1 MSCLRSGRGGKVSF
15 VAKVKFD
22 IAPTGGNFSSFP
34 FSDILWVSKV
44 HALDTGEQRRVDDF
58 DTK

>member
-1 MSCLRSGRGGKVSF
+1 M
-15 VAKVKFD
+15 
-22 IAPTGGNFSSFP
+22 APTGGGSASFP